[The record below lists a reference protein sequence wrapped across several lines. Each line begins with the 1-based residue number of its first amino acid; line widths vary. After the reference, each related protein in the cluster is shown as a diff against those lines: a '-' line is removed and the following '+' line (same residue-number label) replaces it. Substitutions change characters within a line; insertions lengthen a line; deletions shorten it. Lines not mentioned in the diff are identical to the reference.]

1 MNERFSAWLDGE
13 LASKPTRQL
22 LSQMEHRVD
31 IQDNWVCYHLIGDT
45 LRGAQEPNLCPRICA
60 QLEAEETVRIPR
72 HRIWAAKFC
81 RVASVATTSF
91 AALVLVTF
99 VGWKMLPNLQQK
111 SPQIAALPATEVNQA
126 AMPLGEGARGYL
138 FAHQQYSPSQ
148 EFQGISAYARTV
160 IQ

>member
-1 MNERFSAWLDGE
+1 
-13 LASKPTRQL
+13 
-22 LSQMEHRVD
+22 MEHRVD

-45 LRGAQEPNLCPRICA
+45 LRGAQEPNLCAGICA
-60 QLEAEETVRIPR
+60 RLDAEETVKTPLR
-72 HRIWAAKFC
+72 HIWAAKFG

-99 VGWKMLPNLQQK
+99 VGWKILPNLQQQ